1 MDLSSELQKLLKD
14 KVITNKTIDRL
25 FVAKNYI
32 EKKYK
37 MKKELE
43 TEKRKEWEMFN
54 EKLDD
59 LEISNTEKKLI
70 KEDVIKK
77 ESEILR
83 ESRKKMTIYDYQPIK
98 IIGKGAFG
106 EVRVCREKSSGDI
119 VAVKKL
125 KKEEMIKKNQII
137 HVRTEKEILKVL
149 DCEYIVKLRAS
160 FQDKKYLYL
169 VMDFLPGGDFMSLL
183 MKKDILNEEDSRFYV
198 AEMILCIE
206 AVHKLGAIHRDLK
219 PDNILI
225 AKDGHLKLSDFGL
238 SKMSENHLFPLSS
251 NENNKINENQ
261 NEGITNSDL
270 SPRKYQPNDMH
281 SKFKNRKRIWAYST
295 VGTPDYIAPEV
306 FGNKG
311 YGQEVDWW
319 SIGVILFEMMV
330 GYPPFF
336 ADTPSETCQK
346 IIKWE
351 KYFNIPSDAKL
362 SSNAISLIKAM
373 VNHTD
378 KRLGLNGVDEIKKH
392 PFFKNF
398 DWNNV
403 KNMKPSF
410 IPELKND
417 WDTVYFDEFEET
429 EPFHPPLEKQMG
441 KFQYRKEID
450 FVNFTYK
457 RENDFTKGGVV
468 QALEVLETI
477 KKARIKQAI
486 EAKDSKE
493 IIKDIKES
501 KSQDKKIF
509 INRNDKYDIK
519 QSEKLEENNIQNNFR
534 NEKDTNQMQSTTKI
548 NKDHVQIEDKINT
561 QGNNA
566 IKSDNK
572 LFSLKG
578 GQNYIVNKNDPGKF
592 VNVTKKPINIIPV
605 TKIDLK
611 GAKSN
616 SPVSKQHNIL
626 GDKSAFKDIPL
637 NKNIVLNTNSNLN
650 PQSNIKISNNKLT
663 EKVYSNIQIKLQGT
677 SPRNNVNNGNINK

>member
-561 QGNNA
+561 QGNNT

>member
-1 MDLSSELQKLLKD
+1 MDLSSEVQKLLKD

-37 MKKELE
+37 MKKDLE
-43 TEKRKEWEMFN
+43 NEKRKEWEMFN

-59 LEISNTEKKLI
+59 LEISNTEKKMI

-83 ESRKKMTIYDYQPIK
+83 ESRKKMSIYDYQPIK

-225 AKDGHLKLSDFGL
+225 GKDGHLKLSDFGL
-238 SKMSENHLFPLSS
+238 SKMSDNHLFPLTS
-251 NENNKINENQ
+251 NENNKMNENS
-261 NEGITNSDL
+261 NENVSNSDL

-362 SSNAISLIKAM
+362 SNNAISIIKAL
-373 VNHTD
+373 VNHAD

-398 DWNNV
+398 EWNNV
-403 KNMKPSF
+403 KNMRPSF

-417 WDTVYFDEFEET
+417 WDTAYFDEFEET
-429 EPFHPPLEKQMG
+429 EAFHPPIEKQVG

-457 RENDFTKGGVV
+457 RENDFNKGGVV

-477 KKARIKQAI
+477 KKARIKQAL

-509 INRNDKYDIK
+509 VNRHEKIDIK
-519 QSEKLEENNIQNNFR
+519 QVEKQEDYNGVQNNFKSDKENNINSNIIKNNK
-534 NEKDTNQMQSTTKI
+534 E
-548 NKDHVQIEDKINT
+548 QIEEKLNT
-561 QGNNA
+561 LGNNTN
-566 IKSDNK
+566 KSDNK
-572 LFSLKG
+572 LFSIKG

-592 VNVTKKPINIIPV
+592 VNVSKKPINIIPV

-616 SPVSKQHNIL
+616 SPVSKQHNIISE
-626 GDKSAFKDIPL
+626 KSGLKDIQL
-637 NKNIVLNTNSNLN
+637 NKNTVMISNTNIS
-650 PQSNIKISNNKLT
+650 PQSNIKITNNKLA
-663 EKVYSNIQIKLQGT
+663 EKVYSNIQIKMQGS
-677 SPRNNVNNGNINK
+677 SPKNVINNGNTSK

>member
-1 MDLSSELQKLLKD
+1 MDLSTELQKLLKD

-251 NENNKINENQ
+251 NENNKTNENL

-270 SPRKYQPNDMH
+270 SPRKYQPYDMH

-373 VNHTD
+373 VNHAD

-392 PFFKNF
+392 PFFKKF

-509 INRNDKYDIK
+509 INRNDKYDLK
-519 QSEKLEENNIQNNFR
+519 QSEKLEENSIQNNFR
-534 NEKDTNQMQSTTKI
+534 SEKDTNQMQSTTKL
-548 NKDHVQIEDKINT
+548 NKENVQIEDKINT
-561 QGNNA
+561 QGNNT

-637 NKNIVLNTNSNLN
+637 NKNIVLNTNTNLN

>member
-1 MDLSSELQKLLKD
+1 MDLSTELQKLLKD

-251 NENNKINENQ
+251 NENNKTNENL

-270 SPRKYQPNDMH
+270 SPRKYQPYDMH

-373 VNHTD
+373 VNHAD

-509 INRNDKYDIK
+509 INRNDKYDLK
-519 QSEKLEENNIQNNFR
+519 QSEKLEENSIQNNFR
-534 NEKDTNQMQSTTKI
+534 SEKDTNQMQSTTKL
-548 NKDHVQIEDKINT
+548 NKENVQIEDKINT
-561 QGNNA
+561 QGNNT

-637 NKNIVLNTNSNLN
+637 NKNIVLNTNTNLN